1 MSLFATYCGLL
12 LIASAYDIKNKRV
25 PALLIAFLMLAP
37 PLIIYGIGN
46 LTFNHQ
52 VLLSIIFTF
61 LIVIMGYVFFGFGGA
76 DGKILLGISFI
87 LPIDVMAMFLFICL
101 SIFTIYFTVFF
112 AKKNEAPFVPAIAIT
127 AIGLDFVTSM

>member
-1 MSLFATYCGLL
+1 M
-12 LIASAYDIKNKRV
+12 IASAYDIKNKRV

-61 LIVIMGYVFFGFGGA
+61 LIVIIGYLFFGFGGA

>member
-12 LIASAYDIKNKRV
+12 LIASAYDIKTKRV
-25 PALLIAFLMLAP
+25 PALLISILMLAP
-37 PLIIYGIGN
+37 PLILYGIGN
-46 LTFNHQ
+46 FTFNHQ
-52 VLLSIIFTF
+52 VLLSIVVTF
-61 LIVIMGYVFFGFGGA
+61 LIVFIGHVAFGFGGA

-112 AKKNEAPFVPAIAIT
+112 GKKNEAPFVPAIALT
-127 AIGLDFVTSM
+127 AIGLNFVSSM